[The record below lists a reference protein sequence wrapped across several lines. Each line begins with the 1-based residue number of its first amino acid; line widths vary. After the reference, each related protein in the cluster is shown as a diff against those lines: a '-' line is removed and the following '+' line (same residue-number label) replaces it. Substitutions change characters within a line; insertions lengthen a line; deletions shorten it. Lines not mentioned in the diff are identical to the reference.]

1 MEPGVFHL
9 KQATAFYGA
18 CLLTIAFVV
27 FLSATQPFI
36 LTDLL
41 GYRKKVATHVGNLAV
56 ADEIVSIIVAP
67 ALGALSDKIGT
78 RIVTSVGVCII
89 GTSIMLYTTRQTLYP
104 DILIF
109 RCLFS
114 VGASAAG
121 SMITAMLSE
130 ISQSTISFSFFGFH
144 FHSDPPEAGYETD
157 HDKRKAI
164 LPVLVGISTGLGA
177 VFSLLVFLRLPS
189 QFPTLSKG
197 EALQRSYLIVGAI
210 AVVASGI
217 LYLTLYQ
224 DPNKSLKGWIRQ
236 QRGFSIAASVNNEER
251 PEEQAAQVTTPPYG
265 ELIKQGFVE
274 MTKERSVMLAY
285 AGGFVARSTTV
296 ATAVFIPTFVN
307 QWYHNN
313 GYCGP
318 DRNYKGTDRCEEAY
332 IMASIISGVTQLVA
346 LLTTPVWGFAVSK
359 FGRTICIT
367 AAALFGLVSSW
378 ALCLVDSPQTAWF
391 MVLCGFIGVGQI
403 GVIITSMS
411 YCTDVRAE
419 IRGSIAGVYS
429 LFGGAGILILTKV
442 GFALS
447 DEWSHAGFFVLGA
460 FDLMLL
466 SVIFFSSKFGQGFI
480 REIPSVHL

>member
-1 MEPGVFHL
+1 MFNL
-9 KQATAFYGA
+9 RQTTAFYGS

-56 ADEIVSIIVAP
+56 ADEIISIIVAP

-78 RIVTSVGVCII
+78 RIVASAGVGVI
-89 GTSIMLYTTRQTLYP
+89 GTAIILYTTRKQLYP
-104 DILIF
+104 DILLF

-114 VGASAAG
+114 IGATAAG

-189 QFPTLSKG
+189 FFPQVTKG
-197 EALQRSYLIVGAI
+197 EALQKSYFIVGGI
-210 AVVASGI
+210 ALLSSAL
-217 LYLTLYQ
+217 LYFTLYQ
-224 DPNKSLKGWIRQ
+224 DPAKSLKGWIRE
-236 QRGFSIAASVNNEER
+236 QRGFSISSSVSNEER
-251 PEEQAAQVTTPPYG
+251 PEEQAVTQQTPPYG
-265 ELIKQGFVE
+265 ELIKLGFVE

-285 AGGFVARSTTV
+285 AGAFVARSTTV

-346 LLTTPVWGFAVSK
+346 LLTTPFWGFAVSK
-359 FGRTICIT
+359 FGRTVCIT
-367 AAALFGLVSSW
+367 AAAVFGLVASW
-378 ALCLVDSPQTAWF
+378 TLCLVSSPQTPWF

-447 DEWSHAGFFVLGA
+447 DEWAHAGFFVLGA
-460 FDLMLL
+460 FDLVLL
-466 SVIFFSSKFGQGFI
+466 SIIFFSTKFGQAFI
-480 REIPSVHL
+480 REIPSVQL